1 MLRSIHIGCVF
12 LVAISL
18 LQVSCSAEAS
28 KARIVKAGVSHG
40 PSHSFTQALEQFGEM
55 LEDRTGGRYRVR
67 VYNSAQLGSEKEMQE
82 MLTLGT
88 AEITVTGLLNTYEPL
103 FSVFEL
109 PYLYDD
115 REHILRVNTG
125 DVMREVSSS
134 LLPMGL
140 RLIGFYENGFRNIT
154 NSVRPIHTPEDVEGL
169 MIRTPENP
177 AQIQTFKAFGAI
189 PTPLSFSEL
198 YTALLQGL
206 VDGQENPLQ
215 NIWYGRLF
223 EVQQYLAMTH
233 HIYNSAYVL
242 ISERF
247 WNELSESD
255 REIFRECVL
264 ESSVWQLDYMRKLD
278 RELEQKLKD
287 EGMEFTHPDREP
299 FEKAAQ
305 PAYDA
310 LYEKLGPRAEEI
322 VEEIERL
329 KSTESVSQLMN

>member
-1 MLRSIHIGCVF
+1 MRRVIHIIILF
-12 LVAISL
+12 LAGISL
-18 LQVSCSAEAS
+18 IQVSCSAEAG

-40 PSHSFTQALEQFGEM
+40 PSHSFAQALERFGE
-55 LEDRTGGRYRVR
+55 LLQERTDGRYRVR

-88 AEITVTGLLNTYEPL
+88 AEITVAGLLNTYEPL

-109 PYLYDD
+109 PYLYED
-115 REHILRVNTG
+115 REHVLRVNTG
-125 DVMREVSSS
+125 EVMQEVSST

-154 NSVRPIHTPEDVEGL
+154 NSVRPINTPEDVEGL

-177 AQIQTFKAFGAI
+177 AQIQTFKALGAI

-223 EVQQYLAMTH
+223 EVQQHLAMTH

-247 WNELSESD
+247 WSELSEAD
-255 REIFRECVL
+255 REIFRECIL
-264 ESSVWQLDYMRKLD
+264 ESSRWQLDYMRKLD
-278 RELEQKLKD
+278 KELEQKLKT
-287 EGMEFTHPDREP
+287 EGMEFTYPDRGP
-299 FEKAAQ
+299 FEKATQ

-310 LYEKLGPRAEEI
+310 LYERLGPRAEEI
-322 VEEIERL
+322 VKDIERL
-329 KSTESVSQLMN
+329 KSVESISQNMK